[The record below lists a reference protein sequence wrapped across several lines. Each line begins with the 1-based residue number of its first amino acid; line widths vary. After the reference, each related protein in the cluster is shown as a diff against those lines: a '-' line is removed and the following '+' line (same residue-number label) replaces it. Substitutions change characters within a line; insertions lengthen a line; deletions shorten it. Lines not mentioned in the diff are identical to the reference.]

1 MRLPKHIAIIMDG
14 NGRWAEKRGLPRTAG
29 HKAGAETLKKIIAY
43 VQKKGIEVI
52 TLYAFSSENWK
63 RPPAE
68 VQTLMNLFRTYLK
81 NDVNELMK
89 KGIRVSFIGEREKF
103 DADLVEQM
111 NRLERQT
118 ADFKDFHVVLAL
130 SYGARNDIINAARQ
144 LAAKAARGQI
154 KPQEI
159 DESFFSAH
167 LSTADLPA
175 PDFII
180 RTGGEER
187 LSNFL
192 LWEAAYAELY
202 FTPVFWPD
210 FNEEELDKALESY
223 AKRERRFG
231 GLKIKQKI

>member
-1 MRLPKHIAIIMDG
+1 MVIPQHVAIIVDG

-118 ADFKDFHVVLAL
+118 ADFKGFHVVLAL

-144 LAAKAARGQI
+144 LAAKAARGQL

>member
-1 MRLPKHIAIIMDG
+1 MRLPKHTAIIMDG

-43 VQKKGIEVI
+43 AQKKGIEII

-63 RPPAE
+63 RPPEE

-118 ADFKDFHVVLAL
+118 ADFQGFHVVLAL

-144 LAAKAARGQI
+144 LAAKAARGQL

-231 GLKIKQKI
+231 GLKIKQKV

>member
-1 MRLPKHIAIIMDG
+1 MRLPKHTAIIMDG

-43 VQKKGIEVI
+43 AQKKGIEVI

-63 RPPAE
+63 RPPEE

-89 KGIRVSFIGEREKF
+89 KGIRISFIGEREKF
-103 DADLVEQM
+103 DADLQEHM

-118 ADFKDFHVVLAL
+118 ADFQGFHVVLAL

-144 LAAKAARGQI
+144 IAAKAARGQI

-210 FNEEELDKALESY
+210 FNEEELDKALEAY

-231 GLKIKQKI
+231 GLKIKQKV

>member
-1 MRLPKHIAIIMDG
+1 MRLPKHTAIIMDG

-43 VQKKGIEVI
+43 AQKKGIEVI

-63 RPPAE
+63 RPPEE

-118 ADFKDFHVVLAL
+118 ADFKGFHVVLAL

-144 LAAKAARGQI
+144 LAAKAARGQL

-231 GLKIKQKI
+231 GLKIKQKV

>member
-1 MRLPKHIAIIMDG
+1 MRLPKHTAIIMDG

-43 VQKKGIEVI
+43 AQKKGIEII

-63 RPPAE
+63 RPPEE

-118 ADFKDFHVVLAL
+118 ADFKGFHVVLAL

-144 LAAKAARGQI
+144 LAAKAARGQL

-231 GLKIKQKI
+231 GLKIKQKV

>member
-1 MRLPKHIAIIMDG
+1 MYK
-14 NGRWAEKRGLPRTAG
+14 K
-29 HKAGAETLKKIIAY
+29 KAL
-43 VQKKGIEVI
+43 
-52 TLYAFSSENWK
+52 
-63 RPPAE
+63 
-68 VQTLMNLFRTYLK
+68 
-81 NDVNELMK
+81 
-89 KGIRVSFIGEREKF
+89 IRVSFIGEREKF

-118 ADFKDFHVVLAL
+118 ADFKGFHVVLAL

-144 LAAKAARGQI
+144 LAAKAARGQL

-167 LSTADLPA
+167 LSTAALPA

>member
-118 ADFKDFHVVLAL
+118 ADFKGFHVVLAL

-144 LAAKAARGQI
+144 LAAKAARGQL

-231 GLKIKQKI
+231 GLKIKQKV

>member
-1 MRLPKHIAIIMDG
+1 MRLPKHTAIIMDG

-43 VQKKGIEVI
+43 AQKKGIEVI

-63 RPPAE
+63 RPPEE

-89 KGIRVSFIGEREKF
+89 KGIRISFIGEREKF

-118 ADFKDFHVVLAL
+118 ADFKGFHVVLAL

-144 LAAKAARGQI
+144 IAAKAARGQI

-210 FNEEELDKALESY
+210 FNEEELDKALEAY

-231 GLKIKQKI
+231 GLKIKQKV

>member
-1 MRLPKHIAIIMDG
+1 MRLPKHTAIIMDG

-43 VQKKGIEVI
+43 AQKKGIEII

-63 RPPAE
+63 RPPEE

-118 ADFKDFHVVLAL
+118 ADFKGFHVVLAL

-144 LAAKAARGQI
+144 IAAKAAGGQI

-187 LSNFL
+187 ISNFL

-202 FTPVFWPD
+202 FTSVFWPD
-210 FNEEELDKALESY
+210 FDEKALDDALEAY
-223 AKRERRFG
+223 QRRERRYG
-231 GLKIKQKI
+231 GLNMKQKI

>member
-118 ADFKDFHVVLAL
+118 ADFKGFHVVLAL

-144 LAAKAARGQI
+144 LAAKAARGQL

>member
-1 MRLPKHIAIIMDG
+1 MRLPKHTAIIMDG

-43 VQKKGIEVI
+43 AQKKGIEII

-63 RPPAE
+63 RPPEE

-118 ADFKDFHVVLAL
+118 ADFKGFHVVLAL

-144 LAAKAARGQI
+144 LAAKAARGQL

>member
-43 VQKKGIEVI
+43 AQKKGIEII

-63 RPPAE
+63 RPPEE

-118 ADFKDFHVVLAL
+118 ADFKGFHVVLAL

-144 LAAKAARGQI
+144 LAAKAARGQL

-231 GLKIKQKI
+231 GLKIKQKV

>member
-1 MRLPKHIAIIMDG
+1 MHLPKHVAIIMDG

-29 HKAGAETLKKIIAY
+29 HKVGAETLKKILTHA
-43 VQKKGIEVI
+43 QKKGIEVI

-63 RPPAE
+63 RPAEE

-81 NDVNELMK
+81 NDVKELIK
-89 KGIRVSFIGEREKF
+89 KGIRVSFIGERERF

-118 ADFKDFHVVLAL
+118 ADFQGFHVVLAL

-144 LAAKAARGQI
+144 IAAKAAGGQI

-187 LSNFL
+187 ISNFL

-202 FTPVFWPD
+202 FTSVFWPD
-210 FNEEELDKALESY
+210 FDEKALDDALEAY
-223 AKRERRFG
+223 QRRERRYG
-231 GLKIKQKI
+231 GLNMKQKI

>member
-1 MRLPKHIAIIMDG
+1 MRLPKHTAIIMDG

-43 VQKKGIEVI
+43 AQKKGIEII

-118 ADFKDFHVVLAL
+118 ADFKGFHVVLAL

-144 LAAKAARGQI
+144 LAAKAARGQL

-231 GLKIKQKI
+231 GLKIKQKV